1 MKSCQRKHLH
11 MHLFYEN
18 KNGWLLLMSHFS
30 QTNSETKFHLTSPTK
45 KTNVR
50 IISFMVGR
58 NVISGRF
65 HLGSLVTPSKFQFS
79 SHFVVSL
86 SNK

>member
-1 MKSCQRKHLH
+1 

-18 KNGWLLLMSHFS
+18 KNGWLLLMGHFS